1 MQWRQSGDLM
11 SSVVEAGAV
20 RFRPI
25 VLTAAAVVVG
35 SFVMLFDPIFQGLAI
50 AMMFGAVAATALTL
64 VAVPIVFYELFNKK
78 PAPVC
83 ETDPTKG
90 GQNNNLEEEL

>member
-1 MQWRQSGDLM
+1 
-11 SSVVEAGAV
+11 V

-35 SFVMLFDPIFQGLAI
+35 SFVILFDPIFQGLAI

-64 VAVPIVFYELFNKK
+64 VAVPLLYYEVYRNRTC
-78 PAPVC
+78 PVAPQKTSLMPDV
-83 ETDPTKG
+83 
-90 GQNNNLEEEL
+90 EE